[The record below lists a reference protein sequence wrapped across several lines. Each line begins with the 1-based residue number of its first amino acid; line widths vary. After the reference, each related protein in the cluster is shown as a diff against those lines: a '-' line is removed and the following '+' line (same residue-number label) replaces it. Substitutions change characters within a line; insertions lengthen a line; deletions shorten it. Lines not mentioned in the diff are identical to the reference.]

1 MEGPE
6 AAYVQSDLYADV
18 MAEPVQQT
26 NTQDLENGVLHRGPL
41 VSEYRSYTTIHPKS
55 MEQQEKES
63 KIAANVD
70 QIPKGL
76 SLYIGN
82 LTWWTNDEELSNAIR
97 ECGVNDLLNIK
108 FFENRINGQS
118 KG

>member
-1 MEGPE
+1 MLHFYFLEIFSFFF
-6 AAYVQSDLYADV
+6 YFQFLSIDHILQFIQS
-18 MAEPVQQT
+18 P
-26 NTQDLENGVLHRGPL
+26 
-41 VSEYRSYTTIHPKS
+41 

-82 LTWWTNDEELSNAIR
+82 LTW
-97 ECGVNDLLNIK
+97 VNILTLKN
-108 FFENRINGQS
+108 
-118 KG
+118 